1 MNDTQPS
8 FMPGRAPAS
17 SAGASAAANHP
28 TAMPPAAAARA
39 KGDCGCNGS
48 AASGPAAGGMLVA
61 GSASASTAPSLRPA
75 TTAAGAVTATWQSNV
90 HVAGMWSINQDRNAW
105 VYLDT
110 VGWRKLSDASESGA
124 VAMNMIAAHA
134 YQMGSTSSLYE
145 GDDGRIE
152 QLYVW

>member
-1 MNDTQPS
+1 MSDTQPS
-8 FMPGRAPAS
+8 LKPGGA
-17 SAGASAAANHP
+17 AGAGTTSTSNRP
-28 TAMPPAAAARA
+28 TAMPPAAAARS
-39 KGDCGCNGS
+39 KGDCGCGGSTAGASGS
-48 AASGPAAGGMLVA
+48 AGALVA

-75 TTAAGAVTATWQSNV
+75 VTAAGAVTATWQSNV
-90 HVAGMWSINQDRNAW
+90 HVSGMWSINQDRNAW

-110 VGWRKLSDASESGA
+110 VGWRKLSDASESGL

-134 YQMGSTSSLYE
+134 YQLGATASLYE

>member
-1 MNDTQPS
+1 MTDTQPS

-17 SAGASAAANHP
+17 SAGASAASNRP
-28 TAMPPAAAARA
+28 TVMPPAAAASA
-39 KGDCGCNGS
+39 KNGCGCNGS
-48 AASGPAAGGMLVA
+48 AAGAPAAGGMLVA
-61 GSASASTAPSLRPA
+61 GSASAATAPSLRPA

-90 HVAGMWSINQDRNAW
+90 HVSGMWSINQDRNAW

-110 VGWRKLSDASESGA
+110 VGWRKLSDASESGL

-145 GDDGRIE
+145 GDDGRIA

>member
-8 FMPGRAPAS
+8 FMPGRAPGS
-17 SAGASAAANHP
+17 GAGASAASNRP
-28 TAMPPAAAARA
+28 TTMPPAAAARA
-39 KGDCGCNGS
+39 KSDCGCNGGAAGAS
-48 AASGPAAGGMLVA
+48 AAGAMLVA

-90 HVAGMWSINQDRNAW
+90 HVSGMWSINQDRNAW

-110 VGWRKLSDASESGA
+110 VGWRKLSDASESGL

-134 YQMGSTSSLYE
+134 YQMGSTSNLYE